1 MLFVLFPILS
11 IMKIMKKDPKSYKR
25 KKVVKISVLSLL
37 LLLSF
42 YIGSIFYIFN
52 DLVNETTIG
61 EVEDSEFIAPNV
73 SALENWS
80 FIFNYHL
87 DTYHLP
93 FDYPLSVY
101 WNENFTEVQRYETAG
116 DAGGF
121 TGNFLGVSAFR
132 YAWAKRIGNMSELM
146 AAKAQLIRLLNG
158 TRLLYSVPNGGI
170 GPNYPAILARSII
183 PKNYSGVPVN
193 HLAPPEVLNFSDVF
207 NGVGEYSDW
216 WYLGYPSIDHQSGM
230 IFGLTMLA
238 QLVCPYEPDIAEF
251 VSLLTQQIVKYF
263 LKQDFLLADGN
274 GRTTGQQL
282 RFGPETS
289 GYWVLSLLKMAQV
302 ANPNNSRYRD
312 LYFHFVYER
321 DYLALIYP
329 IIRNGAFHLTNY
341 YSLALQYYIIF
352 GLAFCETDP
361 FLKSVYLD
369 LVERYFQKETSISRN
384 PFFNVCYLAMME
396 KNDTFIIRDIG
407 DQLMRFGVESED
419 NRTKV
424 PERGEPTSPI
434 REEQWGR
441 PRVTYWR
448 NFMKN
453 HTFGRIFYGWLE
465 PILLP
470 DDSMI
475 LNSPKTT
482 DQYPSED
489 CIFERNPWLI
499 HEDWGD
505 RTYRQDFDLSFLLPY
520 YMARYF
526 QLFEYLESLPN
537 QGGVI

>member
-1 MLFVLFPILS
+1 MT
-11 IMKIMKKDPKSYKR
+11 
-25 KKVVKISVLSLL
+25 
-37 LLLSF
+37 LSF
-42 YIGSIFYIFN
+42 LILISLYVGSILYIFN
-52 DLVNETTIG
+52 DLVNETTEG
-61 EVEDSEFIAPNV
+61 TVDDSEFINPDLA
-73 SALENWS
+73 SLEEWS
-80 FIFNYHL
+80 EIFNYHL
-87 DTYHLP
+87 DTYHMP

-101 WNENFTEVQRYETAG
+101 WNENFTQVLRYETAG

-132 YAWAKRIGNMSELM
+132 YAWAKRTGNFTELS
-146 AAKAQLIRLLNG
+146 KARVQLFRLLNG

-170 GPNYPAILARSII
+170 GPQFPAILARSVL
-183 PKNYSGVPVN
+183 PKNYTGIPVN
-193 HLAPPEVLNFSDVF
+193 HLYPPEVLNFSDVF
-207 NGVGEYSDW
+207 HGVGAYSDW

-238 QLVCPYEPDIAEF
+238 ELVCPHESEVAEF
-251 VSLLTQQIVKYF
+251 VSLLTQQIVEYF
-263 LKQDFLLADGN
+263 LKLNFLLADGN

-289 GYWVLSLLKMAQV
+289 GYWVLSLLKMAQL
-302 ANPNNSRYRD
+302 ANPNNTRYRD
-312 LYFHFVYER
+312 LYYHFVYER

-329 IIRNGAFHLTNY
+329 MIRNGAYHLTNY

-352 GLAFCETDP
+352 GLAFCERDP
-361 FLKSVYLD
+361 FLKAVYLD
-369 LVERYFQKETSISRN
+369 LVENFFQKETDISRN
-384 PFFNVCYLAMME
+384 PFFNVCYLGMMG
-396 KNDTFIIRDIG
+396 KNDSFIIRDIG
-407 DQLMRFGVESED
+407 DQLMRFGVLSAD

-424 PERGEPTSPI
+424 PERGEPITPI
-434 REEQWGR
+434 REDQSGR
-441 PRVTYWR
+441 PRVTFWR

-453 HTFGRIFYGWLE
+453 TTFGRLFYGYLE

-470 DDSMI
+470 KDSDI

-499 HEDWGD
+499 HENWGD
-505 RTYRQDFDLSFLLPY
+505 RTYRQDFGLSFLLPY

-526 QLFEYLESLPN
+526 HIFEYLESLPSSSS
-537 QGGVI
+537 QLGGNIP